1 METSN
6 GFGSVG
12 RAFASNING
21 SQFKARYWQK
31 KLIHKFTV
39 NCWKKKRSWM
49 AHFKRWWNYEM
60 VVVDAIKADNNRPTV
75 LIFKHSDALIN
86 FFLIQSERSKP
97 TQYNFLY
104 RFGPRPKARFLKP
117 TSRQCITRIL
127 PQSVKQKMEN
137 IFSAAPLSHAPKIDC
152 KFFFKWNEWWW
163 SLNRCF
169 WSTENW
175 LNLEPTWQSKVSSI
189 YKIMFNFLLS

>member
-31 KLIHKFTV
+31 ELIYKFTV
-39 NCWKKKRSWM
+39 NCWKKKRSWILKGDKIM
-49 AHFKRWWNYEM
+49 KWF
-60 VVVDAIKADNNRPTV
+60 DAIKADNN
-75 LIFKHSDALIN
+75 IS
-86 FFLIQSERSKP
+86 QSERSKP
-97 TQYNFLY
+97 TQYNFVY
-104 RFGPRPKARFLKP
+104 KIGPKARFLKP

-137 IFSAAPLSHAPKIDC
+137 IFLLLPL
-152 KFFFKWNEWWW
+152 
-163 SLNRCF
+163 
-169 WSTENW
+169 
-175 LNLEPTWQSKVSSI
+175 
-189 YKIMFNFLLS
+189 

>member
-97 TQYNFLY
+97 TQFNFLY

-152 KFFFKWNEWWW
+152 KFFSSGMNDDGHSTDAFGQQKIGWTW
-163 SLNRCF
+163 SL
-169 WSTENW
+169 
-175 LNLEPTWQSKVSSI
+175 LGKV
-189 YKIMFNFLLS
+189 KFLLFTKLCSIFD